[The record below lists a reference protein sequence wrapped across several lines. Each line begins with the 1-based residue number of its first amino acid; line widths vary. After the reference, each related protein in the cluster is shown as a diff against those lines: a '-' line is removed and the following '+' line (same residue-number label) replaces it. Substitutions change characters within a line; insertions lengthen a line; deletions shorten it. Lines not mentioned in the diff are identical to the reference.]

1 MFSALPPIDKLLIE
15 FAAFPFIFLALYGIG
30 RWLKR
35 RQRVELGAM
44 YVLFCVAFALWLPH
58 VLSRLDMPWRDGVV
72 KHLGAAAFFLG
83 VIVFL
88 ALLRRYFWEGWFE
101 KHSQVKAPKFLSQL
115 VGLVIVAV
123 AVLIVMGAIYGQSI
137 QTALFGSTVVVG
149 IIGFAMQDLL
159 GNIIAGIAIEIG
171 KPFKPGDWLVVEGKH
186 AEVIEVNWRSTR
198 LRDNDAIYIDIPNKT
213 IAGATII
220 NLTFPT
226 REHAIRLTVGFD
238 YGVPPNFV
246 KDCMVRAALTAPGV
260 LAKPAP
266 KVFLKDFAD
275 SAILYEIKFWLDDES
290 RFNDIVDSIKTNV
303 WYEAQRNGIRIPF
316 PIRTLQIEKTKPATL
331 PGMEAA
337 RTSAQKQPFLQLL
350 DSEQTDKLL
359 RGARLQR
366 FGRGERVIE
375 QGAGG
380 GSMFMLLRGEA
391 AVVVK
396 ANGTETQVATLRDG
410 DYFGEMSLLTG
421 EPRSATVVA
430 HTDCEMWEIGKEVLG
445 EILEANHTLVEK
457 LSDLLAKRRLE
468 NEGLLASAHPASVMQ
483 EKHREYRASFV
494 SKLKSFF
501 EL

>member
-1 MFSALPPIDKLLIE
+1 MLSVLPPIDKLLIE
-15 FAAFPFIFLALYGIG
+15 FAAFPLVFLALYLIG

-35 RQRVELGAM
+35 RQRVELGLL
-44 YVLFCVAFALWLPH
+44 YVLFCLVFAAWLPLVTTH
-58 VLSRLDMPWRDGVV
+58 LDMPFREGAM
-72 KHLGAAAFFLG
+72 KHLGAASFLLG
-83 VIVFL
+83 VFVFL

-115 VGLVIVAV
+115 VGLVIVIV
-123 AVLIVMGAIYGQSI
+123 AILVVLGAIYGQSI
-137 QTALFGSTVVVG
+137 QGAVFGSTVVVG
-149 IIGFAMQDLL
+149 IVGFAMQDLL
-159 GNIIAGIAIEIG
+159 GNIIAGIALEIG
-171 KPFKPGDWLVVEGKH
+171 KPFKPGDWLVVEGGH

-198 LRDNDAIYIDIPNKT
+198 LRNNDAIYIDIPNKT
-213 IAGATII
+213 IAGATIV
-220 NLTFPT
+220 NLSFPT
-226 REHAIRLTVGFD
+226 REHAIRLVVGFD

-246 KDCMVRAALTAPGV
+246 KDCMIRATASAPGV
-260 LAKPAP
+260 MQKPPP
-266 KVFLKDFAD
+266 KVYLKAFAD
-275 SAILYEIKFWLDDES
+275 SSINYEIKFWLDDES
-290 RFNDIVDSIKTNV
+290 RFNDILDAIKTNI

-316 PIRTLQIEKTKPATL
+316 PIRTLQVEKTKPAAQ
-331 PGMEAA
+331 PAMEAA
-337 RTSAQKQPFLQLL
+337 RSSAKKQPFLQLL
-350 DSEQTDKLL
+350 DAEQTDKLL
-359 RGARLQR
+359 ASARLQR

-375 QGAGG
+375 QGVDG

-391 AVVVK
+391 SVLVK
-396 ANGTETQVATLRDG
+396 ANGCETQVATLRDG

-445 EILEANHTLVEK
+445 EIFQENQILVEK

-468 NEGLLASAHPASVMQ
+468 NEGLLASAHPSAVMQ

>member
-1 MFSALPPIDKLLIE
+1 MLSALPPLDKLLID
-15 FAAFPFIFLALYGIG
+15 FAAFPIIFLVLYGLG

-35 RQRVELGAM
+35 RQRVELGVL
-44 YVLFCVAFALWLPH
+44 YVLFCLVFAAWLPH
-58 VLSRLDMPWRDGVV
+58 VLTHDMPWRDAAV
-72 KHLGAAAFFLG
+72 KHLGALSLFLG
-83 VIVFL
+83 VFVFL

-115 VGLVIVAV
+115 VGLVIV
-123 AVLIVMGAIYGQSI
+123 VLAGLVVMSVIYGQSI
-137 QTALFGSTVVVG
+137 QGAVFGSTVVVG
-149 IIGFAMQDLL
+149 IVGFAMQDLL

-198 LRDNDAIYIDIPNKT
+198 LRDNDSIYIDIPNKT
-213 IAGATII
+213 IAGATIV
-220 NLTFPT
+220 NLTYPT

-246 KDCMVRAALTAPGV
+246 KDCMVRAAASAPGV
-260 LAKPAP
+260 LTKPAP

-275 SAILYEIKFWLDDES
+275 SAILYEIKFWLEEES
-290 RFNDIVDSIKTNV
+290 RFNDIVDAIRTNV

-316 PIRTLQIEKTKPATL
+316 PIRTLHLEKPKPVAL
-331 PGMEAA
+331 PAMEAA
-337 RTSAQKQPFLQLL
+337 RTSAKKQPFLQLL

-359 RGARLQR
+359 ASARLQR

-375 QGAGG
+375 QGADG

-391 AVVVK
+391 SVLVN
-396 ANGTETQVATLRDG
+396 ANDCETQVATLRDG

-421 EPRSATVVA
+421 EPRSATIMA
-430 HTDCEMWEIGKEVLG
+430 HTDCEMWEIGKDVLG
-445 EILEANHTLVEK
+445 EILQQNHTLVEN

-468 NEGLLASAHPASVMQ
+468 NEGLLASAQPASVMQ
-483 EKHREYRASFV
+483 EKHRQYRASFV